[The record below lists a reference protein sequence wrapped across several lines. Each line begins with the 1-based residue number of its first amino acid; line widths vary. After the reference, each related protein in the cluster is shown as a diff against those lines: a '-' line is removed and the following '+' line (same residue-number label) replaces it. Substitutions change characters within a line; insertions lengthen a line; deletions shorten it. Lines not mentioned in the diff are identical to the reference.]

1 MMSNKKA
8 MKCQGRRQDSNQ
20 TLIFADYPEFKPN
33 LTPEQIFKSGSFGG
47 TYFRPIYSSI
57 TNKHYDKAWEEF
69 PRSWFPTDLQY
80 VNSPVC
86 LAKSIN
92 KYGVASGTSLEYWE
106 QQGWIRDIDPY
117 GWVQWYCRFFNG
129 RRSDDDER
137 QIDRWNKIAGEKS
150 GRWRKN
156 LQNKI
161 KKAAIPQKLDKNDPQ
176 VLDDYSISP
185 VIRQLL
191 LQWAFELQHID

>member
-1 MMSNKKA
+1 MIKRRNDANK
-8 MKCQGRRQDSNQ
+8 
-20 TLIFADYPEFKPN
+20 TLIFPDHPEFKPN

-57 TNKHYDKAWEEF
+57 THKKYNKVWEEF
-69 PRSWFPTDLQY
+69 PESWFPTFQNKIDPRY
-80 VNSPVC
+80 VSSPVC

-92 KYGVASGTSLEYWE
+92 KYGVPSGTSLKYWE
-106 QQGWIRDIDPY
+106 DQGWITELDPY
-117 GWVQWYCRFFNG
+117 GWVQWYCRFYLG
-129 RRSDDDER
+129 RRSYDDAR
-137 QIDRWNKIAGEKS
+137 QIDRWNKITGETS

-161 KKAAIPQKLDKNDPQ
+161 IKAAKTIGTNQNDPQ

-191 LQWAFELQHID
+191 LQWAFHLHHID